1 MSNFTK
7 KKIVVIGGG
16 PAGMMAA
23 GTAAKRGHNVKLIE
37 QNKIL
42 GKKLLITGKG
52 RCNITNACDEI
63 QTLIQ
68 NVPRNANFL
77 YSAFYTFDNI
87 QVIKFF
93 NELGVETKVERGNR
107 VFPVS
112 DDSKSVVEA
121 MRKFLTQNN
130 VEIINDRV
138 DKILVCENSDN
149 SEKKQISGVLC
160 RDRGEINCDA
170 VIIATGGMSYQNTGS
185 TGDGYF
191 WAEELGHTISEIQP
205 SLVPIEV
212 EQKWIKDVLGL
223 TLKNVGIKVKNS
235 KNKTVYTDFGE
246 MMFAHFG
253 LTGPIILSAS
263 AHMRNIK
270 SEKYT
275 IELDLKPALDE
286 KKLDERILRDFSQN
300 LNRDFRNSLG
310 GLLPKSL
317 IGVIIEL
324 SGIDPFKKINSIN
337 KEERKRLVKL
347 LKNIRFDVSGFC
359 PIEQAIIT
367 SGGVNVKEINP
378 STMES
383 KLVNELYFA
392 GEIIDVDAYTGGF
405 NLQIAF
411 SSGFLAGSSC

>member
-1 MSNFTK
+1 MSDFIK
-7 KKIVVIGGG
+7 KKIIVIGGG

-37 QNKIL
+37 KNKML

-52 RCNITNACDEI
+52 RCNITNACDEVE
-63 QTLIQ
+63 TLIQ

-77 YSAFYTFDNI
+77 YSSFYTFDNI

-93 NELGVETKVERGNR
+93 NDLGVETKIERGSR
-107 VFPVS
+107 VFPTS

-121 MRKFLTQNN
+121 MRKFLIEND

-138 DKILVCENSDN
+138 DAIIDSKDSDESN
-149 SEKKQISGVLC
+149 KKQISGVMC
-160 RDRGEINCDA
+160 NKRGIINCDS
-170 VIIATGGMSYQNTGS
+170 VIIATGGMSYQQTGS
-185 TGDGYF
+185 TGDGYY
-191 WAEELGHTISEIQP
+191 WAEDLGHSIVDIQP

-212 EQKWIKDVLGL
+212 EENWIQDLLGL
-223 TLKNVGIKVKNS
+223 TLKNVGIRVKNS
-235 KNKTVYTDFGE
+235 KNKIIYSDFGE

-253 LTGPIILSAS
+253 LTGPMILSAS
-263 AHMRNIK
+263 AHMRDMNT
-270 SEKYT
+270 EKYT

-286 KKLDERILRDFSQN
+286 KKLDARILRDFSQN
-300 LNRDFRNSLG
+300 LNRDFQNSLG
-310 GLLPKSL
+310 GLVPKSL
-317 IGVIIEL
+317 AGVIVEL
-324 SGIDPFKKINSIN
+324 SGIEPSKKINSIT
-337 KEERKRLVKL
+337 KDERKGLVNL
-347 LKNIRFDVSGFC
+347 LKNVKFNVTDFC
-359 PIEQAIIT
+359 PIEQAIVT
-367 SGGVNVKEINP
+367 SGGINVKEINP

-383 KLVNELYFA
+383 KLVNGLYFA